1 MRSMK
6 PGAGEGGWGWAGV
19 REAGTW
25 WAQVWGAPTQGV
37 ATLQLLPG
45 PQDPLHRPKG
55 PLGPQ
60 GKSGWLLTVWASLAK
75 SCPANL
81 TTSPTR
87 RMGQKGALSGW
98 KRQVFTSA
106 AVRSGRRF
114 PLGSGGGLTRGFP
127 SSVSPLDARPP
138 HLHLM
143 PSRWP
148 APPPSYM
155 RMGGLILGSSAVLC
169 TWTLT
174 QERLNWGTNGE
185 GLPEGKRDTPPTC
198 GLEVGRRQPR
208 LLQRH
213 PPRFQAQSPLSLPPS
228 PTAQQSPRVG
238 PQPQRMRML
247 EKLVPESTLG
257 RPPPGERG
265 RRGAPSWGWGC
276 GGGCDASWLREGA
289 RTQSFGP
296 LMRSADSLEKTLILG
311 KIEGRRRG

>member
-1 MRSMK
+1 MK
-6 PGAGEGGWGWAGV
+6 PGAREGGWGWAGV

-127 SSVSPLDARPP
+127 SSVSPRDARPP
-138 HLHLM
+138 HLHLA

-174 QERLNWGTNGE
+174 QKRVNWGTTGE

-198 GLEVGRRQPR
+198 GLEVGRDDPAFFRGI
-208 LLQRH
+208 
-213 PPRFQAQSPLSLPPS
+213 PPFQA
-228 PTAQQSPRVG
+228 
-238 PQPQRMRML
+238 
-247 EKLVPESTLG
+247 
-257 RPPPGERG
+257 
-265 RRGAPSWGWGC
+265 
-276 GGGCDASWLREGA
+276 
-289 RTQSFGP
+289 
-296 LMRSADSLEKTLILG
+296 
-311 KIEGRRRG
+311 

>member
-138 HLHLM
+138 
-143 PSRWP
+143 S
-148 APPPSYM
+148 PPPRAFPM
-155 RMGGLILGSSAVLC
+155 AC
-169 TWTLT
+169 TATLLH
-174 QERLNWGTNGE
+174 E
-185 GLPEGKRDTPPTC
+185 D
-198 GLEVGRRQPR
+198 GRPYPR
-208 LLQRH
+208 LLCCALH
-213 PPRFQAQSPLSLPPS
+213 VDAH
-228 PTAQQSPRVG
+228 
-238 PQPQRMRML
+238 
-247 EKLVPESTLG
+247 
-257 RPPPGERG
+257 PGEAELGHRW
-265 RRGAPSWGWGC
+265 RRA
-276 GGGCDASWLREGA
+276 ARREKGHPTHMWA
-289 RTQSFGP
+289 
-296 LMRSADSLEKTLILG
+296 
-311 KIEGRRRG
+311 